1 MRSSFVKKT
10 FIITKSKG
18 QKHGLRNGFTVTA
31 GAVFCHFRF
40 SFLDGR
46 IDDFILIYRRPAS
59 ILIFLVFSFQKGA
72 TSFAF
77 DNLNIAIFVPLEHGV
92 RQVLR
97 HDGEFQVIRS
107 WTSSQ
112 GNASLRFTFQ
122 VSKEVAFFGSSK
134 SILFITIVS
143 TEFHRVSVS
152 IRKCNGYTWD
162 TIKRANLVQR
172 KAWNRFGVGFDDKEK
187 SYNQSCRKHGVVL

>member
-31 GAVFCHFRF
+31 GAVFCNFHF

-46 IDDFILIYRRPAS
+46 IDDFIPIYRQPAS

-72 TSFAF
+72 TSFTF
-77 DNLNIAIFVPLEHGV
+77 DNLDIAIFVPLEHGV

-112 GNASLRFTFQ
+112 GNASIRFTFQ
-122 VSKEVAFFGSSK
+122 VSKEVAILSSSK
-134 SILFITIVS
+134 SIIFIAVVPTKDHCI
-143 TEFHRVSVS
+143 SVS
-152 IRKCNGYTWD
+152 IRKGDGYSWAA
-162 TIKRANLVQR
+162 IERAVLAQS
-172 KAWNRFGVGFDDKEK
+172 KPWNW
-187 SYNQSCRKHGVVL
+187 N